1 MLVLVGYP
9 FKTAVC
15 RSGMKNAEEAF
26 HGILN
31 AVIHGVTNAL
41 TEGLN
46 NKIETIKRNTCGYRN
61 KANFRTAILF
71 HCGKLDL
78 LPH

>member
-1 MLVLVGYP
+1 MAAG
-9 FKTAVC
+9 KTLK
-15 RSGMKNAEEAF
+15 RHFG
-26 HGILN
+26 GILN
-31 AVIHGVTNAL
+31 TVIHGVTNAL

-46 NKIETIKRNTCGYRN
+46 NKIEAIKRNACGYRN